1 MSDLRKDF
9 ISKDFVINTNII
21 KCISELDIS
30 LDEFLLLLYFINI
43 SCNLDS
49 NDIKN
54 KLGFNDDKTFNTFS
68 SLVNKKLVEMVVN
81 NKNGEVSE
89 RVNLDPFYD
98 RLALNKKIENNDT
111 DIYALFEKEL
121 GRTLSSFEYELIN
134 KWIEK
139 GIDEE
144 TIKNALKEAILNGV
158 TNFKYI
164 DKIVYEWSKNGV
176 KQRKNEEEKPLEEM
190 FDYDWLDGN
199 EQ

>member
-81 NKNGEVSE
+81 NRNGEVSE

-190 FDYDWLDGN
+190 FDYDWLDSN
-199 EQ
+199 E